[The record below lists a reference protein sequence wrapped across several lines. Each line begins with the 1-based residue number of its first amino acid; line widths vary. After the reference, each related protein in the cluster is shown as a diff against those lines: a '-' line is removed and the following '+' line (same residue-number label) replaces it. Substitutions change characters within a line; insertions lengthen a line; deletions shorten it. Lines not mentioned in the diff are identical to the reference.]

1 MNLAKLG
8 LILDSQGRIAKP
20 QESLQDLVTAE
31 SSTAR
36 EYGFEVAHQV
46 KQALENLRFM
56 SHQAFTPGFTESTLT
71 AFSQTKSRGKS
82 QSKKVTKAKKVE
94 TIRSFRQTAKTEYGL
109 KDIDE
114 DISKMDLKTLREH
127 FGYKKGSIQTGVF
140 CRNVVWQVWRF
151 TQAGKPPP
159 FVVLGGNVRSLRYHV
174 KTITETHTR
183 SFGKNTD
190 FHKNFGQALSDLTGA
205 GLLSYRDLN
214 FIDNNRINRWVAP
227 SYGAKN
233 IVVMAEKRAFSD
245 ELLRVGKKHGV
256 TVQCTG
262 GNASRVTVET
272 MLLEMADNGHD
283 LTEPF
288 VVFAMVDFDPEGWNI
303 AQEFVNQMFELG
315 LSKVKSFWPYGRDKP
330 RQPWIDI
337 VSVSEVGTD
346 FLDQQRHP
354 FRVKKKKVTA
364 EWITATGGLY
374 GQGGKEWAL
383 SSEAFLGSLDEHLSS
398 KLKKILPEDYKYHK
412 IEAMSSLIH
421 PLTNYAA
428 EKLLG

>member
-1 MNLAKLG
+1 M
-8 LILDSQGRIAKP
+8 
-20 QESLQDLVTAE
+20 T
-31 SSTAR
+31 
-36 EYGFEVAHQV
+36 H
-46 KQALENLRFM
+46 QALPPGLANSTFVLF
-56 SHQAFTPGFTESTLT
+56 SHNSFEGSRPSRRP
-71 AFSQTKSRGKS
+71 TKS
-82 QSKKVTKAKKVE
+82 TKVE
-94 TIRSFRQTAKTEYGL
+94 TLQSFRQAAKKAQDL

-114 DISKMDLKTLREH
+114 DISKMDLRTLRKH
-127 FGYKKGSIQTGVF
+127 FGYKKGSIKIGVF

-151 TQAGKPPP
+151 TQAGNPPV
-159 FVVLGGNVRSLRYHV
+159 FVRKGGNVRSLRYHV

-214 FIDNNRINRWVAP
+214 FIDNNRVNRWVAP

-233 IVVMAEKRAFSD
+233 IVVMAVKRGFSD
-245 ELLRVGKKHGV
+245 ELLDLGKKLGV

-272 MLLEMADNGHD
+272 MLLEMAENGHD

-288 VVFAMVDFDPEGWNI
+288 VVFAMVDFDAEGWNV
-303 AQEFVNQMFELG
+303 AQEFVTQMFELG
-315 LSKVKSFWPYGRDKP
+315 LSKTRGFWPYGRKRP

-337 VSVSEVGTD
+337 VAVRELGTD
-346 FLDQQRHP
+346 FLDEQRHP
-354 FRVKKKKVTA
+354 FRVKKKKLTA

-383 SSEAFLGSLDEHLSS
+383 SSEAFLGYLEEHLTS
-398 KLKKILPEDYKYHK
+398 KLKTFLPQDYKYHK
-412 IEAMSSLIH
+412 IEAMRSLIH

-428 EKLLG
+428 EKLIAQA